1 MTLTDEEKEM
11 RDRNEYNAFLEDEK
25 NFLRQ
30 LGILRDDEEITLPE
44 T

>member
-11 RDRNEYNAFLEDEK
+11 RDKNEYNAFREDEK
-25 NFLRQ
+25 NFLRL
-30 LGILRDDEEITLPE
+30 LGILKEDDEILPE